1 MIFSVVVTV
10 NQHLSMSPS
19 EPLQQPLTHEELGIL
34 EGFLLSDSTSDETL
48 SSIEML
54 DGYMTALVVGPEVIH
69 PDQWMPFIWDQ
80 ENDASPSFS
89 SEAEAKMIWE
99 LLVRHMNS
107 IAMQF
112 NDAAEEFLP
121 LFEQYTY
128 NDEEEKNI
136 AIEDWALGFTVGME
150 LKHESWA
157 PLLLDEES
165 AMLVLPMF
173 VLGKITDDFENLP
186 EEEIFDLIN
195 LLPGFVIKIYHYWKE
210 SVA

>member
-1 MIFSVVVTV
+1 M
-10 NQHLSMSPS
+10 NLPEQLS
-19 EPLQQPLTHEELGIL
+19 QPLTHEELGLL
-34 EGFLLSDSTSDETL
+34 EGFFISDSAPVESF

-54 DGYMTALVVGPEVIH
+54 DGYMTALIVGPEEIA
-69 PDQWMPFIWDQ
+69 PDLWMPFIWDQ
-80 ENDASPSFS
+80 ENAAAPVFS
-89 SEAEAKMIWE
+89 SEEEEKMIRE

-107 IAMQF
+107 IAKQF

-121 LFEQYTY
+121 IFEQYTY
-128 NDEEEKNI
+128 NDEEEKKI

-150 LKHESWA
+150 LKHESWS

-195 LLPGFVIKIYHYWKE
+195 LLPGFVIKIYHYWK
-210 SVA
+210 A

>member
-1 MIFSVVVTV
+1 M
-10 NQHLSMSPS
+10 NPS
-19 EPLQQPLTHEELGIL
+19 EPLQQPLTHEELGLL
-34 EGFLLSDSTSDETL
+34 EGFLLSDSTPDESL

-54 DGYMTALVVGPEVIH
+54 DGYMTALIVGPEEID
-69 PDQWMPFIWDQ
+69 PELWMPFIWDQ
-80 ENDASPSFS
+80 ENDAAPVFS
-89 SEAEAKMIWE
+89 SEEEEKMIRE

-107 IAMQF
+107 IAIQF
-112 NDAAEEFLP
+112 NEAAEEYLP

-173 VLGKITDDFENLP
+173 VLGKITDDFDNLP
-186 EEEIFDLIN
+186 EEEILDLIN

-210 SVA
+210 PSL